1 MGQAVHI
8 MKTLNAI
15 GEIVAV
21 TIIALAGIAMV
32 AAAAA
37 ASLLVQSASAT
48 TDLMTTTTSVG
59 GGEEEGVSTTT
70 TNNTSNATLGSLFLT
85 EEAEF
90 TSFNPINETY
100 IEISFVGNATIMPP
114 NATNTINATE
124 TGNITLN
131 IQPNGVNFVQGQGF
145 LVTEEGDNGAQE
157 EENATTTFVELSR
170 VGPGDTGAGTGVAF
184 FSTNSTGQLA
194 FLDNMLAIYQ
204 HEMYPGVDTIR
215 EWEWKGG
222 TLPLE
227 TGGGGAPSMG
237 EQGAVS
243 STTNTTNN
251 NVSNATLGSLFLSGE
266 NIEFNVNPINETYSV
281 ISYLGSRIIMPP
293 NAPGIV
299 INATETG
306 NVTSNI
312 QPNRLSI
319 EQGQGFIVTEDGA
332 AAEKEENATFTY
344 VMLSRA
350 NPDGTGAGTGVT
362 FFKTN
367 STGQLA
373 FLDNMLAI
381 AHVEF
386 SPEGSTLK
394 IWEWKGGTLPLETGG
409 RGAPPA
415 TGNQT
420 TTITS
425 ALEEEE

>member
-1 MGQAVHI
+1 MSLLRSIHLVATI
-8 MKTLNAI
+8 FTL
-15 GEIVAV
+15 
-21 TIIALAGIAMV
+21 TIIF
-32 AAAAA
+32 
-37 ASLLVQSASAT
+37 ASTTTLVSAST
-48 TDLMTTTTSVG
+48 IGNNTTTTTSVG
-59 GGEEEGVSTTT
+59 GEEQEAVSTMTNT
-70 TNNTSNATLGSLFLT
+70 TNNNVSIAALGSLFLT

-90 TSFNPINETY
+90 TSFNPINKTY
-100 IEISFVGNATIMPP
+100 IEISYVGNATIMPP
-114 NATNTINATE
+114 NATNSINATE

-131 IQPNGVNFVQGQGF
+131 IQPNGVNFAQGQSL
-145 LVTEEGDNGAQE
+145 LVIDEGDNGAQE

-170 VGPGDTGAGTGVAF
+170 VGPGDTGSGTGVAF
-184 FSTNSTGQLA
+184 FNTNSTGKLA

-227 TGGGGAPSMG
+227 TGGSARSMG
-237 EQGAVS
+237 EQEAVS

-251 NVSNATLGSLFLSGE
+251 NVSIAALGSLFLTGE

-281 ISYLGSRIIMPP
+281 ISYLGSRIMMPP
-293 NAPGIV
+293 NAPDIV

-312 QPNRLSI
+312 QPNGLSI

-350 NPDGTGAGTGVT
+350 NPDGTGAGTGVA
-362 FFKTN
+362 FFNTN

-409 RGAPPA
+409 SGAP
-415 TGNQT
+415 TTGGNQT
-420 TTITS
+420 TPTS
-425 ALEEEE
+425 TLEEE

>member
-1 MGQAVHI
+1 MLWGV
-8 MKTLNAI
+8 
-15 GEIVAV
+15 IVAV
-21 TIIALAGIAMV
+21 TIIALAGIAIV
-32 AAAAA
+32 AA

-48 TDLMTTTTSVG
+48 DVTMTTTSVG
-59 GGEEEGVSTTT
+59 GE
-70 TNNTSNATLGSLFLT
+70 
-85 EEAEF
+85 
-90 TSFNPINETY
+90 
-100 IEISFVGNATIMPP
+100 
-114 NATNTINATE
+114 
-124 TGNITLN
+124 
-131 IQPNGVNFVQGQGF
+131 
-145 LVTEEGDNGAQE
+145 QE
-157 EENATTTFVELSR
+157 
-170 VGPGDTGAGTGVAF
+170 
-184 FSTNSTGQLA
+184 
-194 FLDNMLAIYQ
+194 
-204 HEMYPGVDTIR
+204 
-215 EWEWKGG
+215 
-222 TLPLE
+222 
-227 TGGGGAPSMG
+227 
-237 EQGAVS
+237 AVS

-251 NVSNATLGSLFLSGE
+251 NVSNATLGSLFLTGE

-281 ISYLGSRIIMPP
+281 ISYLGGRIIAPP

-312 QPNRLSI
+312 QPNGLSI

-350 NPDGTGAGTGVT
+350 NPDGSGNGTGVV
-362 FFKTN
+362 FYSTN

-394 IWEWKGGTLPLETGG
+394 IWEWKGGTLPFETDS
-409 RGAPPA
+409 PPT
-415 TGNQT
+415 TGNQ